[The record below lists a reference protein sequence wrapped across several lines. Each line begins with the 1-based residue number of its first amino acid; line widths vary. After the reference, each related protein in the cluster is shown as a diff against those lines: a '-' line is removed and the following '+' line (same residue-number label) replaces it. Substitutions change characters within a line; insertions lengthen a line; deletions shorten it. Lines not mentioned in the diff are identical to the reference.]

1 MPTDEIEKL
10 ILDGDIFIQDK
21 DGQINKIAEIQNFE
35 SVQENNQDDAADAV
49 RYAIEKEKSKS
60 VSITIT
66 REASIQ
72 MQKMLGVQRITRKR
86 FIKLIMSKGYQRNKA
101 NKMHQEYMEKYKY
114 RTMIGLMVFLE
125 CYNIKPIFKLKI
137 GEKIFEG
144 EMRYEKGNDISSR

>member
-1 MPTDEIEKL
+1 MKKITVYHYDAFTTEPDKGNPAGVVLDADGLTDEENRYPKYAKGGIKNECVA
-10 ILDGDIFIQDK
+10 F
-21 DGQINKIAEIQNFE
+21 AEIGEEEYSGELNLI
-35 SVQENNQDDAADAV
+35 VMP
-49 RYAIEKEKSKS
+49 KTMKK
-60 VSITIT
+60 
-66 REASIQ
+66 
-72 MQKMLGVQRITRKR
+72 KR

>member
-1 MPTDEIEKL
+1 MIVMPKTMK
-10 ILDGDIFIQDK
+10 K
-21 DGQINKIAEIQNFE
+21 
-35 SVQENNQDDAADAV
+35 
-49 RYAIEKEKSKS
+49 
-60 VSITIT
+60 
-66 REASIQ
+66 
-72 MQKMLGVQRITRKR
+72 KR

-101 NKMHQEYMEKYKY
+101 NKIHQEYMEKYKY

>member
-1 MPTDEIEKL
+1 MGEDSKL
-10 ILDGDIFIQDK
+10 STLF
-21 DGQINKIAEIQNFE
+21 
-35 SVQENNQDDAADAV
+35 
-49 RYAIEKEKSKS
+49 YAIVGSDEEMKPLGKTELNLIDEESKIPKYAEGGIKNKCVAFAEVGENGFS
-60 VSITIT
+60 GELELIVTPKT
-66 REASIQ
+66 
-72 MQKMLGVQRITRKR
+72 MKKKR

-101 NKMHQEYMEKYKY
+101 NKIHQEYMEKYKY